1 MFFGGGGRCDVLG
14 GLLLGILGVSL
25 PLPGRG
31 ALPVESIFYTRVT
44 FYCGESVVECFFLRT
59 TICYLNGAA
68 CASLV
73 VGSRR

>member
-14 GLLLGILGVSL
+14 GLLLGNLGVSL

-44 FYCGESVVECFFLRT
+44 LLWGIRGGMVFSTYN
-59 TICYLNGAA
+59 YL
-68 CASLV
+68 
-73 VGSRR
+73 